1 MQIFFNNLSYIQR
14 TSADISVIHLLR
26 RLLLSLLD
34 DLLNAADEE
43 LIHLVSSFVGEDSNK

>member
-1 MQIFFNNLSYIQR
+1 MQMFFNNLSYIQR
-14 TSADISVIHLLR
+14 RSADISVIHLLR